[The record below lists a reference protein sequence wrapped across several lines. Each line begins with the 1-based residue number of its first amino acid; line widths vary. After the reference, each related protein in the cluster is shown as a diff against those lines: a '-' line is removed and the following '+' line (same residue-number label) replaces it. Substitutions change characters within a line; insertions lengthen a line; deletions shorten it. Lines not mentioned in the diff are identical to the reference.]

1 MNAPADLLD
10 RPRFAHG
17 FATWSSPAQGLWTSS
32 RSGEYVGMVE
42 AAGALFRATDS
53 RGRTLGTYDSLG
65 DAKNAVA
72 RVSIVSR

>member
-1 MNAPADLLD
+1 MSAVLD
-10 RPRFAHG
+10 RPAVSLG

-42 AAGALFRATDS
+42 AFGLNFRATDS
-53 RGRTLGTYDSLG
+53 RGRTLGTYETLG
-65 DAKNAVA
+65 EAKNAVA